1 MSPRGRR
8 LLFLP
13 SAFVVLIVLLAGL
26 HRLPG
31 FGHYAGPYGF
41 VLNGVAVTERHATDV
56 VAAVNFDYRAFD
68 TLGEEFILFAAVV
81 STLLLLRA
89 MRGEGE
95 AEGVST
101 SRSESHAFGGASD
114 ALRGMALALIAAVIV
129 FGGYVVAHGH
139 MTPGGGFQGGVVL
152 ASGAF
157 IVFLAGEYLAME
169 RVAPHKLVEIGEAAG
184 AAAYGLIGLG
194 GLIFSA
200 IFFKNFLA
208 LGKPGEL
215 LSAGTIPL
223 SNIAVG
229 IEVAGAF
236 LLIWSE
242 FLDQAI
248 AIRSGESS

>member
-1 MSPRGRR
+1 MSPAGRR
-8 LLFLP
+8 LLFVP
-13 SAFVVLIVLLAGL
+13 SALGLLAILVAGL
-26 HRLPG
+26 ARLPG

-41 VLNGVAVTERHATDV
+41 VLNGVGVGQRHATDL

-81 STLLLLRA
+81 GVMVLLRA
-89 MRGEGE
+89 MRNEREEPPRG
-95 AEGVST
+95 
-101 SRSESHAFGGASD
+101 RSEGHTFGGASD
-114 ALRGMALALIAAVIV
+114 ALRALALGLIAAMIV
-129 FGGYVVAHGH
+129 FGGYIVAHGH
-139 MTPGGGFQGGVVL
+139 ITPGGGFQGGVIL

-157 IVFLAGEYLAME
+157 LVFLAGEYVAME
-169 RVAPHKLVEIGEAAG
+169 RVAPQTLVEVGEALG

-194 GLIFSA
+194 GLIFGGV
-200 IFFKNFLA
+200 FFHNFLR

-215 LSAGTIPL
+215 LSSGTIPL

-236 LLIWSE
+236 LMIWSE

-248 AIRSGESS
+248 AVRSGGTAE